1 MFDWLLQNKSLLI
14 GIGVFS
20 IITFIG
26 SLILI
31 PILIVNIKPDY
42 FVKKKRDFKNLPKR
56 YILFFSIGLVFKNIL
71 GVLFILAGIAMLV
84 LPGQGVLTI
93 LIGISF
99 IDFPG
104 KRKLEIEIIQKEP
117 VQKAINWIR
126 EKAGREPLIIPED

>member
-1 MFDWLLQNKSLLI
+1 M
-14 GIGVFS
+14 
-20 IITFIG
+20 
-26 SLILI
+26 
-31 PILIVNIKPDY
+31 
-42 FVKKKRDFKNLPKR
+42 
-56 YILFFSIGLVFKNIL
+56 VFKNIL

-117 VQKAINWIR
+117 VQKAVNWIR
-126 EKAGREPLIIPED
+126 EKAGKEPPDSHEATANVVHKSTSFTDHGPP